1 FLFAQSNRRDL
12 QPLHPQIN
20 YNRFPHNID
29 SNNIPRLGL
38 HQLPSICLFTLKA
51 TKQPEY
57 GRSGPIDLVEFHPNS
72 NYLASAHNDD
82 TIHLWNIHNQNSL
95 IQLI

>member
-1 FLFAQSNRRDL
+1 MRRNDPDELIGHRSAFLFAQSNRRDL

-38 HQLPSICLFTLKA
+38 HQLPSICLFTLKT
-51 TKQPEY
+51 TKQ
-57 GRSGPIDLVEFHPNS
+57 IINCITLS
-72 NYLASAHNDD
+72 NECRLLAIGFQSSE
-82 TIHLWNIHNQNSL
+82 I
-95 IQLI
+95 